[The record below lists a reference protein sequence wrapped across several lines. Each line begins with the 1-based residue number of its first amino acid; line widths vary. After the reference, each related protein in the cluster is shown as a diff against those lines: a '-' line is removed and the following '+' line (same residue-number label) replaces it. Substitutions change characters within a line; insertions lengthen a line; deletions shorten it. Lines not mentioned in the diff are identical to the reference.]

1 MTMTHIKSFA
11 VSLAAGTLALPVDTL
26 VQIPL
31 FQGKNLVVKLPAN
44 YAYEF
49 GDASVTIPEVPANTV
64 NTDVDSFDMSGFVG
78 VPYGASHV
86 IIRNTGNAVISYVTF
101 AAEI

>member
-31 FQGKNLVVKLPAN
+31 IYANSVVVKMPSG
-44 YAYEF
+44 YPYQF
-49 GDASVTIPEVPANTV
+49 GDASVAIPANFWE
-64 NTDVDSFDMSGFVG
+64 VDSFAMPTDWVG
-78 VPYGASHV
+78 VPCGASHV
-86 IIRNTGNAVISYVTF
+86 IIRNIGNAASQYITF
-101 AAEI
+101 ASEI